1 MTRRLPPIKT
11 STKILIICEG
21 SEEFDYL
28 CRLRSLNVWSHDF
41 GVEVKNAH
49 SIDKIADL
57 YEYYY
62 SLDSYK
68 LIVVFCDTEK
78 APYNQFLA
86 MQTKIQNF
94 HDKKKITDH
103 LVFFANPCTMQI
115 VLSHFDKVTLK
126 SNDKSENADLIRK
139 LTGVKDYR
147 AMEKQRKA
155 IMDKLSPENYKAM
168 EDRITQLSSDYRSIP
183 GSNAIVLFSAL
194 DAGNMEWVKSIIK
207 KIESQ

>member
-21 SEEFDYL
+21 AEEYDYL
-28 CRLRSLNVWSHDF
+28 CRLRALNVWSHDF

-115 VLSHFDKVTLK
+115 ILSHFDKVTLK

-168 EDRITQLSSDYRSIP
+168 EDRITELSPDYRSIP
-183 GSNAIVLFSAL
+183 GSNAITLFSAL